1 MPVVKSKNKALKPAA
16 TIVLSFAIV
25 IAIGSFLLMLPI
37 SSSTGSFTNPLT
49 AIFTAT
55 SATCVT
61 GLVVV
66 DTGTFWSEFGQ
77 IIILLMIQIGGLGFV
92 TLVSFFNFLI
102 RKKMELRSIQVASES
117 VNTSGFYDV
126 KTLVRYVISISFI
139 CEFAGALLLMTTF
152 VPRYGIYGIY
162 ISFFIAISAFCN
174 AGFDIMGAV
183 ETPYCSLTTLS
194 SDPVVMTVVPLL
206 IIAGGLGFFVW
217 MDIITYRRRK
227 RLSLQSKIVLLFTII
242 LIVTGTILT
251 LITEWSNPLTIGNMS
266 VGNKIVNS
274 LFHSVSL
281 RTAGFNTVDLASM
294 HSITKLI
301 SLFFMFIGVAP
312 GSTGGGIKITTFAI
326 IIMTVVSVI
335 KNKNDTIIM
344 GRKIDKES
352 VYKALSIIILAALV
366 TSTTAVI
373 LFYNNTGVTGID
385 AAFEAV
391 SAIAT
396 TGLSV
401 GVSGISSII
410 SRIILSITMFIG
422 RVGPVSFAISLSTN
436 RDNIIKN
443 EVYPEGKMM
452 VG

>member
-1 MPVVKSKNKALKPAA
+1 KVLKPAA
-16 TIVLSFAIV
+16 TIVLSFAVV

-37 SSSTGSFTNPLT
+37 SSSSGNFTNPLT

-66 DTGTFWSEFGQ
+66 DTGTFWSVFGQ

-126 KTLVRYVISISFI
+126 KTLVKYVISISFI
-139 CEFAGALLLMTTF
+139 CEFSGALLLMTTF
-152 VPRYGIYGIY
+152 VPKYGVYGIY
-162 ISFFIAISAFCN
+162 ISLFIAISAFCN

-206 IIAGGLGFFVW
+206 IIAGGLGFWVW

-227 RLSLQSKIVLLFTII
+227 RLSLQSKIVLLFTLI
-242 LIVTGTILT
+242 LIITGTILT
-251 LITEWSNPLTIGNMS
+251 MITEWSNPLTIGNMNI
-266 VGNKIVNS
+266 GNKIVNS

-401 GVSGISSII
+401 GVSGISGII
-410 SRIILSITMFIG
+410 SRIILSVTMFIG